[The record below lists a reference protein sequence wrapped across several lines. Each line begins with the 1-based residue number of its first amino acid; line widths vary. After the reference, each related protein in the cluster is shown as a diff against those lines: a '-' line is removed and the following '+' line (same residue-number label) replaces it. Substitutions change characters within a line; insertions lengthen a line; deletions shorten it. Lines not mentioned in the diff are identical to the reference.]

1 MKRITSIILL
11 ISSNVILSQQITDQF
26 WGANQD
32 GDSSLLNRIHTNHYF
47 SMTSNSSNG
56 SSDTYGLYGNSTYFN
71 LNSKTRIYGDFSIMH
86 PLSGYP
92 YSDKLNYSV
101 SLGLNYKLNNSTS
114 LSLAFTTLNYPS
126 LHSVGL
132 QNRNLP

>member
-1 MKRITSIILL
+1 MKRIASIILL
-11 ISSNVILSQQITDQF
+11 ITSSVIFSQQITDQF
-26 WGANQD
+26 WEASQD

-47 SMTSNSSNG
+47 SMASNSSNG
-56 SSDTYGLYGNSTYFN
+56 SFDTYGLYGNSTYFN

-92 YSDKLNYSV
+92 SDKLNYSV
-101 SLGLNYKLNNSTS
+101 SLGLNYKLNNNTS
-114 LSLAFTTLNYPS
+114 LSLELSKLNYPS

-132 QNRNLP
+132 HNSNLP